1 MNKEIQF
8 TEIEQL
14 QQTVLLLLDQN
25 QELEMRLANA
35 EAWIDKLKPGYYKL
49 LEGG

>member
-1 MNKEIQF
+1 M

-14 QQTVLLLLDQN
+14 QQTVLLLLDQT

-35 EAWIDKLKPGYYKL
+35 EAWVDKLKTVYYKA
-49 LEGG
+49 LEG